1 MTQQNSGIAT
11 KRKMSLKHTDL
22 VPDVRQGISMVLA
35 IPYDSGLFSGQ
46 QLAIHKQLM
55 SH

>member
-11 KRKMSLKHTDL
+11 KRKMSIKQTDL

-35 IPYDSGLFSGQ
+35 IPDGRGLFSGQ